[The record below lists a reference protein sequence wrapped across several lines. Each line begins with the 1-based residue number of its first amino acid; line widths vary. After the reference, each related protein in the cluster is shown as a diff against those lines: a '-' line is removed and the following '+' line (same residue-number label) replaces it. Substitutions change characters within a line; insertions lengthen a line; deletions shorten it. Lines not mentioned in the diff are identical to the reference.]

1 MTDVEKLVEILHIG
15 ASVDDFDKDGLREV
29 WE

>member
-1 MTDVEKLVEILHIG
+1 MMDHEMEILHIG